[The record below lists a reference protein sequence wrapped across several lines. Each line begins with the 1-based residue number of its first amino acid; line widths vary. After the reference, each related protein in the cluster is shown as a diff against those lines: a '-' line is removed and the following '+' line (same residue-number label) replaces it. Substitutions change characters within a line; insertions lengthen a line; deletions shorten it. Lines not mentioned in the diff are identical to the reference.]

1 MTSSPARVTAFL
13 KPRTVD
19 AEGELLYRPAIVGY
33 ALAALGVL
41 TLLEAMEEVFK
52 IGGPA
57 GLYQTWIHDL
67 VTLGAAIL
75 ILLRASYEQRT
86 RTPWLIFGVATL
98 LWSIGSI
105 SWRIAYGGQTVVP
118 YPSFADILWLLW
130 YPLMAV
136 GVALLIRVHVQRFEL
151 NRWMD
156 GIAVGLLVL
165 AGGFA
170 IVLEPVANE
179 TRQGM
184 TATLVDF
191 SYPVL
196 DLLLI
201 GGILGVYGLLGW
213 RPDSMWIL
221 LGLGVL
227 AVTLADSAFAIQ
239 EAHGLADNRPY
250 DFVWTIG
257 AVLIAC
263 AAWVTSSSRGKVQS
277 EVTGIRAIALV
288 LVAQAIAAGIQ
299 IYGFFGDLGRSE
311 RIITLLVLAVTS
323 AQVVLARPRAA
334 GVAPA
339 ARPEK
344 QESSEPA

>member
-1 MTSSPARVTAFL
+1 MTSRPARVPAFL
-13 KPRTVD
+13 KPATVD

-41 TLLEAMEEVFK
+41 TLLEAMGEVFK
-52 IGGPA
+52 VGGPA

-75 ILLRASYEQRT
+75 ILLRASYEERT
-86 RTPWLIFGVATL
+86 RTPWLIFGVAAVS
-98 LWSIGSI
+98 WSMGSIG
-105 SWRIAYGGQTVVP
+105 WRIAYGGQTVVP
-118 YPSFADILWLLW
+118 YPSFADVLWLLW

-136 GVALLIRVHVQRFEL
+136 GIALLVRVHVQRFEL

-156 GIAVGLLVL
+156 GIAVALLVL

-179 TRQGM
+179 TLQGT

-213 RPDSMWIL
+213 RPDGMWIL

-239 EAHGLADNRPY
+239 EAHGLADDRPY

-263 AAWVTSSSRGKVQS
+263 AAWVTPSSRGKAQG

-288 LVAQAIAAGIQ
+288 LVAQAVAAGIQ
-299 IYGFFGDLGRSE
+299 IYAFFGDLGKSE

-323 AQVVLARPRAA
+323 VQVVLARPRAGA
-334 GVAPA
+334 VTRDT
-339 ARPEK
+339 RPGK
-344 QESSEPA
+344 LESSEAT